1 MDNSKKNIDNDKLLH
16 YLENGQT
23 QDDSDLNES
32 EQALLRQYQA
42 IKEEMDL
49 KEWAKADVEEGWAAL
64 GQRLQQQDIDWN
76 VPKKIR
82 VRPIWGYAAAA
93 AVLLLAGA
101 SWYYFWSAG
110 QHPSQLAAGS
120 TEKSSPSA
128 ITLLT
133 AEGDEVQLD
142 TLKRLNGATAVNGE
156 ELIYEKGQETNDH
169 ISYNTLIVPRGYTY
183 HLVLSDGTKV
193 WLNADTRLRYPSRF
207 PQDARLVSVEGEAY
221 FEVTTDAARP
231 FTVQSNHA
239 SIKVLGT
246 AFNINTYE
254 NNIAATLVQGK
265 IVVHHKGDSTYLSPG
280 EQLLSKAPYDN
291 AKVRNVDTDIYTA
304 WKDGELVFVE
314 TTLEDICRRLE
325 RIYNYRIILPEGEI
339 RNRKIEANLPQYKE
353 ISTITE
359 LLEKMTDVHFN
370 VNQKERTITGYA
382 VNK

>member
-246 AFNINTYE
+246 AFNIN
-254 NNIAATLVQGK
+254 K
-265 IVVHHKGDSTYLSPG
+265 IGRAHV
-280 EQLLSKAPYDN
+280 
-291 AKVRNVDTDIYTA
+291 
-304 WKDGELVFVE
+304 
-314 TTLEDICRRLE
+314 
-325 RIYNYRIILPEGEI
+325 
-339 RNRKIEANLPQYKE
+339 
-353 ISTITE
+353 
-359 LLEKMTDVHFN
+359 
-370 VNQKERTITGYA
+370 
-382 VNK
+382 

>member
-1 MDNSKKNIDNDKLLH
+1 MDNSNKNIDNDKLLH

-23 QDDSDLNES
+23 QDESDLNES

-42 IKEEMDL
+42 IKEELDL
-49 KEWAKADVEEGWAAL
+49 KEWAKADVAEGWEAL
-64 GQRLQQQDIDWN
+64 SQRLQQHDIDWP
-76 VPKKIR
+76 VPGKTK
-82 VRPIWGYAAAA
+82 VRPIWRYAAAA

-101 SWYYFWSAG
+101 SWYYFRAG
-110 QHPSQLAAGS
+110 QHPPQIAAGS
-120 TEKSSPSA
+120 TENQSPSA

-133 AEGDEVQLD
+133 AEGDAVQLD
-142 TLKRLNGATAVNGE
+142 TLTRLNGATAVSGE
-156 ELIYEKGQETNDH
+156 ELIYEKGQETNNH
-169 ISYNTLIVPRGYTY
+169 IAYNTLIVPRGYTY

-193 WLNADTRLRYPSRF
+193 WLNADTRLRYPSMF
-207 PQDARLVSVEGEAY
+207 PQDARLVTVEGEAY
-221 FEVTTDAARP
+221 FEVASDAVRP
-231 FTVQSNHA
+231 FIVQSNHA

-265 IVVHHKGDSTYLSPG
+265 IVVHHKGDSTYLHPG
-280 EQLLSKAPYDN
+280 QQLLSKAPYDN
-291 AKVRNVDTDIYTA
+291 ASVRTIDTEIYTA
-304 WKDGELVFVE
+304 WKDGELIFAE

-325 RIYNYRIILPEGEI
+325 RIYNYKIVLPEGEI
-339 RNRKIEANLPQYKE
+339 RERKIEANLPQYKE

-370 VNQKERTITGYA
+370 INQKERIITGYA

>member
-23 QDDSDLNES
+23 QDYSDLNES

-42 IKEEMDL
+42 IKDELDL
-49 KEWAKADVEEGWAAL
+49 KEWAKADVAEGWEAL
-64 GQRLQQQDIDWN
+64 TQRLERQDTDWTMPRN
-76 VPKKIR
+76 TR
-82 VRPIWGYAAAA
+82 VRPMWRYAAAA

-101 SWYYFWSAG
+101 AWYYFRYAG
-110 QHPSQLAAGS
+110 QHASQIAVRS
-120 TEKSSPSA
+120 TENQSPSA

-142 TLKRLNGATAVNGE
+142 TLSRLKGATAVSGE
-156 ELIYEKGQETNDH
+156 ELIYEKGQGTNDH

-207 PQDARLVSVEGEAY
+207 PQDARLVTVEGEAY
-221 FEVTTDAARP
+221 FEVATDAARP

-265 IVVHHKGDSTYLSPG
+265 IVVHHKGDSTYLKPG
-280 EQLLSKAPYDN
+280 QQLLSKAPYDN
-291 AKVRNVDTDIYTA
+291 TKVRNVDTEIYTA
-304 WKDGELVFVE
+304 WKDGELVFAE

-325 RIYNYRIILPEGEI
+325 RIYNYKIILPEGEI
-339 RNRKIEANLPQYKE
+339 RERKIEANLPQYKE

-359 LLEKMTDVHFN
+359 LLEKMTAIHFN
-370 VNQKERTITGYA
+370 VNQKERIITGYA